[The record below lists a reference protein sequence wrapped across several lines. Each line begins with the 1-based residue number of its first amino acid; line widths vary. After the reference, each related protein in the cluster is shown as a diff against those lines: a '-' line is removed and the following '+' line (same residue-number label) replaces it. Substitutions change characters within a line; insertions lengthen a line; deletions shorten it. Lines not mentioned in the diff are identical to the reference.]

1 MTNKE
6 YYERAIKDLK
16 ELRERQTIEQRWE
29 QGTDYLIICYEAALA
44 NIEAG
49 EIAVVEI

>member
-6 YYERAIKDLK
+6 FYEKAIADLK
-16 ELRERQTIEQRWE
+16 ELRERQTPEQRWE
-29 QGTDYLIICYEAALA
+29 QGTDHLIESYEKALA

-49 EIAVVEI
+49 EMGK